1 MKRLGLLIIGA
12 LVLAGAAG
20 AGRAEQTDRWKVACT
35 HDKVSAE
42 LHCHVAFFTESDE
55 AGGWLGVAVQFLNG
69 GNEIQVTSGG
79 ANYSSAEIDLRT
91 DTITITDY
99 CYGSFCVFVNADEL
113 VEQFRKGRRA
123 DIRLYNGR
131 EGSSIEKRV
140 SLMGFSEAYEEYL
153 NRIGE

>member
-20 AGRAEQTDRWKVACT
+20 AGRAEQTDLWKVACT

-69 GNEIQVTSGG
+69 GHEIQVTSGG

-99 CYGSFCVFVNADEL
+99 CYGSFCVFVKADEL